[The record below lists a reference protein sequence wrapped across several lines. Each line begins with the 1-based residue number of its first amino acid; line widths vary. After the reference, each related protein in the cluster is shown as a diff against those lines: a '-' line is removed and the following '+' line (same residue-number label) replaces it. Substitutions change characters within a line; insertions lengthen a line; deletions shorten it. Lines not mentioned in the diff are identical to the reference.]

1 MMRMALVFGLLVQ
14 SVAWSAEAPAAFVV
28 EWNKQLL
35 ATAEAEDG
43 LMTLK
48 GVRTAAMMHL
58 AMHDALNAIS
68 HEYAPYALKMD
79 APDADPI
86 AAASQAAYDV
96 ALSQYPKQA
105 AQWQELLTRTSQA
118 NGAAGQ
124 RSVELGHAAATAV
137 LYSRKGDQWDSRA
150 EYRFHPMGPGV
161 YAEFREHSG
170 TPEGFVFGAGYAS
183 VTPFALMRP
192 DQFRV
197 GPPPAIDSKEYAA
210 AFEEVKEVGGFAS
223 RTRTADQ
230 THLAM
235 WWKEFAEASHN
246 RLARDLVVRDR
257 VELRRAVRLF
267 ALLNMS
273 IFDGYVSSFD
283 SKFVYNHWR
292 PYTAIH
298 WADQDNNP
306 ATELDAQWNNLHRHT
321 YAFPSYPSAH
331 GTVCGAAMAVMANT
345 FGDKR
350 KIRMETREV
359 DMAGP
364 MSGKIA
370 MNPATRSF
378 ESFSAAA
385 LECALSRVYLGIH
398 FRYDSLSG
406 NELGRKVGGYAV
418 ENYLTPV
425 RGPTLL
431 QSDPRFDFR
440 PLAEVASRADSLR
453 LPRHRRAA
461 PARPAACRAV
471 PPGRSR
477 ARSNPGSSR

>member
-1 MMRMALVFGLLVQ
+1 MMRIALVFGLLVQ
-14 SVAWSAEAPAAFVV
+14 SVAWPAEAPASFIV
-28 EWNKQLL
+28 EWNAHLL

-58 AMHDALNAIS
+58 AMHDALNAAR
-68 HEYAPYALKMD
+68 HEYTPYALQMD

-86 AAASQAAYDV
+86 AAASQAAYEI
-96 ALSQYPKQA
+96 ALGAYPKQA
-105 AQWQELLTRTSQA
+105 AQWQELLTRTSRA
-118 NGAAGQ
+118 SGAERQ

-137 LYSRKGDQWDSRA
+137 LVSRQGDNWDSQA
-150 EYRFHPMGPGV
+150 EYRFKPMGPGV

-170 TPEGFVFGAGYAS
+170 TPQGFVFGAGWAS
-183 VTPFALMRP
+183 VEPFVLSRP

-197 GPPPAIDSKEYAA
+197 GPPPAIDSKEYTA
-210 AFEEVKEVGGFAS
+210 AFDEVKDVGSFAS

-235 WWKEFAEASHN
+235 WWKEFVEASHN

-257 VELRRAVRLF
+257 LEPKRAARLF

-283 SKFVYNHWR
+283 SKFFYNHWR

-298 WADQDNNP
+298 WADKDGNA
-306 ATELDAQWNNLHRHT
+306 ATKPDPQWNNLHRHT

-331 GTVCGAAMAVMANT
+331 GTVCAAAMTVMADT

-350 KIRMETREV
+350 NFVMVTREV
-359 DMAGP
+359 DKAGP

-370 MNPATRSF
+370 MNPPTRSF
-378 ESFSAAA
+378 DSFSTAA

-398 FRYDSLSG
+398 FRYDSLAG
-406 NELGRKVGGYAV
+406 NELGRKVGAYAV
-418 ENYLTPV
+418 ENYLTLV
-425 RGPTLL
+425 GRGSTPSSGL
-431 QSDPRFDFR
+431 
-440 PLAEVASRADSLR
+440 VSR
-453 LPRHRRAA
+453 
-461 PARPAACRAV
+461 
-471 PPGRSR
+471 
-477 ARSNPGSSR
+477 